1 MIDLEMMARLLQAV
15 PTQAHLVLLGDK
27 DQLASVEAG
36 AVMAQLCESPL
47 LGGATATLTHS
58 HRFGHDSAIGQWAQ
72 AVNTGDRARLQA
84 LWHQASVDSD
94 PQTKGVSRWQAG
106 ANQRAIWGP
115 TQVARVRAGWAE
127 WLQRMHPAPSAGPGT
142 EPSASSDAQARQ
154 CLNDFAR
161 LGVLCALREGPWGVH
176 AFNLGLARSLG
187 LPGGGWYGG
196 RPVVVTRNDSALGLM
211 NGDVGLCLPRAVNG
225 QTVLQ
230 VAFADGTDGVRWV
243 APTRL
248 EHVDTA
254 LAMTVHQAQGSE
266 FDRVL
271 LVLPERDAP
280 VLSRELIYTGITRA
294 RHSLG
299 IWAPEP
305 QVWWAAC
312 ARVTQRSGG
321 LSH

>member
-1 MIDLEMMARLLQAV
+1 M
-15 PTQAHLVLLGDK
+15 
-27 DQLASVEAG
+27 
-36 AVMAQLCESPL
+36 

-106 ANQRAIWGP
+106 ANQHAIWGP

-127 WLQRMHPAPSAGPGT
+127 WLQRMHPVLSPGPWPEQTGD
-142 EPSASSDAQARQ
+142 SDAQARQ